1 MGCHAAATSPTAV
14 LRAEHRVIESALDV
28 LDALARRASISHL
41 IDVPAGFELVDFF
54 RTFADKCHHGK
65 EESIL
70 FPALEKRFPGFGP
83 GVVMRHE
90 HVEGRELVAFIRDA
104 IERADAAAFIRHA
117 KTFSSHL
124 RAHIQKEDHCRWP
137 MADQILDEEAR
148 AEVLAAF
155 ERAEIEHVGP
165 GVHERMLA
173 VLDDLRAR
181 LGLGREATSLLAK
194 TGCGCSG
201 ARDSSF

>member
-1 MGCHAAATSPTAV
+1 
-14 LRAEHRVIESALDV
+14 
-28 LDALARRASISHL
+28 
-41 IDVPAGFELVDFF
+41 
-54 RTFADKCHHGK
+54 
-65 EESIL
+65 
-70 FPALEKRFPGFGP
+70 
-83 GVVMRHE
+83 
-90 HVEGRELVAFIRDA
+90 
-104 IERADAAAFIRHA
+104 
-117 KTFSSHL
+117 
-124 RAHIQKEDHCRWP
+124 